1 MIDLHKLE
9 IFVLVAREGSF
20 SAAAEHLLMTQSGVS
35 QHMHDLEAHF
45 GTRLFERN
53 RRGVSL
59 TPAGV
64 TLNRYA
70 QQILSLVAEAE
81 QQITDIDHLEH
92 GQITLG
98 ATPGISVYL
107 LPEWMREFRERYP
120 RLTVSLQTGV
130 TAQVIASLRSGQIE
144 LGLVEGE
151 LDEAAQ
157 RTMGVAI
164 LAHVPQYV
172 VIGQKH
178 AWWER
183 QSIALRELDGQS
195 MIMRPHNSQTRRWLD
210 ETLAAHNIRPR
221 ISAEFDNVESIKRSV
236 MSGVCLTIL
245 PEYDVAQERDLG
257 LVRLIPLEGELLT
270 RTLKLLWL
278 RDRPLSPIA
287 TAFIRHLSAEFP
299 VLKEVF

>member
-1 MIDLHKLE
+1 MIDFHKLE
-9 IFVLVAREGSF
+9 IFVLVARVGSF

-45 GTRLFERN
+45 GTPLFERN
-53 RRGVSL
+53 RRGVAL

-64 TLNRYA
+64 TLNTYA
-70 QQILSLVAEAE
+70 EQILRLVTEAE
-81 QQITDIDHLEH
+81 QQITDIDNLAH

-130 TAQVIASLRSGQIE
+130 TAQVIALLRSGQIE

-151 LDEAAQ
+151 LDDAIQ
-157 RTMGVAI
+157 RMLGVAV

-172 VIGQKH
+172 VIGQQH

-183 QSIALRELDGQS
+183 ETVTLADLDGQS
-195 MIMRPHNSQTRRWLD
+195 MIMRPPNSQTRRWLD
-210 ETLAAHNIRPR
+210 ETMAAHNIRPR

-236 MSGVCLTIL
+236 ISGVCLTIL
-245 PEYDVAQERDLG
+245 PDYDVAQERDMG
-257 LVRLIPLEGELLT
+257 LVKLITVDGDLLT
-270 RTLKLLWL
+270 RTIKLLWQ
-278 RDRPLSPIA
+278 RDRALSPIA
-287 TAFIRHLSAEFP
+287 SAFVKHLSLEFP
-299 VLKEVF
+299 ALKKVM